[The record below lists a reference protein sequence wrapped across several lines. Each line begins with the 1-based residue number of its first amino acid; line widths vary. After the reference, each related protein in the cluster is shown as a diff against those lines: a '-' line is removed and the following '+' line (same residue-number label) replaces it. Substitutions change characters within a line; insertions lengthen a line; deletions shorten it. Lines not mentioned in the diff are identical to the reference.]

1 MGDFS
6 KMGQIVGRGQNLFA
20 KLCVDIYITLP
31 KTIDDEMVGFVGAH
45 AEWFTSKPSTTL
57 TKVQFV
63 IISLKHHSHIKRN
76 WMMKRSFFYSSIVLF
91 LVSITFIMVRI
102 DIKKSKEIEKRKFGL
117 FGWLIEIEDN
127 KDIKVEIE
135 VFT

>member
-1 MGDFS
+1 
-6 KMGQIVGRGQNLFA
+6 
-20 KLCVDIYITLP
+20 
-31 KTIDDEMVGFVGAH
+31 
-45 AEWFTSKPSTTL
+45 
-57 TKVQFV
+57 
-63 IISLKHHSHIKRN
+63 
-76 WMMKRSFFYSSIVLF
+76 MMKRSFFYSSIVLF